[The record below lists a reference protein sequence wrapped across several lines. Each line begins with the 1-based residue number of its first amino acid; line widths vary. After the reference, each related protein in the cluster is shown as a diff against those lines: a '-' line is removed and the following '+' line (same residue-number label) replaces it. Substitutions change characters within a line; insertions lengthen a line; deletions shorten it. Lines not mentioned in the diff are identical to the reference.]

1 MKHILIIALISMNL
15 LAISMKRPILT
26 INSDATEATISIDK
40 IDIGM
45 SGFVVKEIA
54 KDHSIIL
61 NNATVKEFDASK
73 KIATITLGKFT
84 PLKNDA
90 LPEGKWKAET
100 NDTVSLASSY
110 SRGVLIAPNEEIY
123 HKITTH
129 TKLQWIH
136 PDLFATVLS
145 FNGHPTPIREDFDKF
160 SAALSA
166 GLALI
171 YLDGKVFTVDIKS
184 FKILSISDAKLEQ
197 KTTSLPFYTR
207 VQNINANWFGEGSSR
222 LDEYEPHYYELLA
235 KANNTN
241 QKLYEIIKNSG
252 KKYADLLDE
261 FDQKGMK

>member
-1 MKHILIIALISMNL
+1 MKHILIIALISINL
-15 LAISMKRPILT
+15 FAASIKRPILT
-26 INSDATEATISIDK
+26 INSDATEATIAIDK
-40 IDIGM
+40 IDVGM

-54 KDHSIIL
+54 KDHSVIL

-73 KIATITLGKFT
+73 KIATITLGEFT

-90 LPEGKWKAET
+90 LPQGKWRAEA
-100 NDTVSLASSY
+100 NDTVSLAANY
-110 SRGVLIAPNEEIY
+110 SRGVLIAPTEEIY

-145 FNGHPTPIREDFDKF
+145 FNGHPTPMREDFRKF
-160 SAALSA
+160 SEVLSA

-171 YLDGKVFTVDIKS
+171 YLDGKVFTIDIKS

-197 KTTSLPFYTR
+197 KTPVLPFYTR

-241 QKLYEIIKNSG
+241 KKLYEILKNGG
-252 KKYADLLDE
+252 KKYADTLKE